1 MVVAGTSFN
10 TDTYHQTRPYCQLC
24 GTVHPA
30 LRSPDR
36 ATRHPH
42 SHTRDAQTVVRTER
56 TPLIETP
63 GSDPCST
70 VPRST
75 AGDSRSAAACTVVGG
90 EGRQPAAGAAKAC
103 RPRRR
108 PSWREGSWWARQVRE
123 RADERAD
130 GPCRCGCYPWGR
142 PYAGCGD
149 ARDARA
155 ASGCLRAGRALAG
168 WGGGALASSSHR
180 RRRVDHHGVLVLVSR
195 DEHTE
200 RELRASKQKQ
210 SRQST

>member
-1 MVVAGTSFN
+1 MGCCHAAR
-10 TDTYHQTRPYCQLC
+10 QEKQEKRPRSTTPSSTTVRDAAVSLSLAASSQPFEECVC
-24 GTVHPA
+24 GSCWYIIQYKYIPPNKAILSILWDSTPCTQVPRSRHMA
-30 LRSPDR
+30 L
-36 ATRHPH
+36 TH
-42 SHTRDAQTVVRTER
+42 DAQTVVRTER

-70 VPRST
+70 EPRST
-75 AGDSRSAAACTVVGG
+75 ARDSRSAATCTAVGG

-108 PSWREGSWWARQVRE
+108 PSWREGSLWARQVRE
-123 RADERAD
+123 RAAESAD

-155 ASGCLRAGRALAG
+155 ASGCLGAGRAPRG
-168 WGGGALASSSHR
+168 
-180 RRRVDHHGVLVLVSR
+180 
-195 DEHTE
+195 
-200 RELRASKQKQ
+200 
-210 SRQST
+210 

>member
-1 MVVAGTSFN
+1 MW
-10 TDTYHQTRPYCQLC
+10 YCWYIIQYKYIPPNKAILSILWDSTPC
-24 GTVHPA
+24 TQVPRSRHMA
-30 LRSPDR
+30 L
-36 ATRHPH
+36 TH
-42 SHTRDAQTVVRTER
+42 DAKTVVRTER

-70 VPRST
+70 EPRKT
-75 AGDSRSAAACTVVGG
+75 AGDSRSAATCTAVGG

-180 RRRVDHHGVLVLVSR
+180 RRRVDHHGVLVLVR
-195 DEHTE
+195 LDEH
-200 RELRASKQKQ
+200 RVKELRASMR
-210 SRQST
+210 S